1 VTPHL
6 RFSFFLHALLLLVA
20 LTLPMSKGDGEGES
34 PTGGSRNEE
43 PLDVTIVDPPS
54 KEEEVVVLEDEG
66 IAALKKIA
74 LHAGDK
80 CEHFYGGIGVI
91 DGVNGVTEVYPGYPA
106 ANAGMEVGDLITS
119 GEPIRGEVGT
129 PVTITVLRGLR
140 RLTFHL
146 IRDKICVL

>member
-1 VTPHL
+1 VTSHL
-6 RFSFFLHALLLLVA
+6 RFSALLHALLLLVA
-20 LTLPMSKGDGEGES
+20 LTLPVSKGDGEGES

-43 PLDVTIVDPPS
+43 PIDVTIIDPPKKDEAPVVED
-54 KEEEVVVLEDEG
+54 KEASEL
-66 IAALKKIA
+66 AKRAP
-74 LHAGDK
+74 HAGDE

-140 RLTFHL
+140 LLTFNL
-146 IRDKICVL
+146 IRDKICTA